1 MEDLKGQMIKTI
13 EQKQMI
19 KQSYRINKD
28 LMTINLEFH
37 IDQIEVQDKEKDQK
51 NYLMGHM
58 VHMEDQDKE
67 KDQWIYLI
75 DKDQEKEI

>member
-1 MEDLKGQMIKTI
+1 MEGLTDQKIKKI

-37 IDQIEVQDKEKDQK
+37 LDLIEVQDKEKDQK
-51 NYLMGHM
+51 DYLMGHM
-58 VHMEDQDKE
+58 VHMEGQDKE
-67 KDQWIYLI
+67 KDKWDYLI

>member
-1 MEDLKGQMIKTI
+1 MEGLTDQMIKTI

>member
-1 MEDLKGQMIKTI
+1 MEGLTDQKIKKI